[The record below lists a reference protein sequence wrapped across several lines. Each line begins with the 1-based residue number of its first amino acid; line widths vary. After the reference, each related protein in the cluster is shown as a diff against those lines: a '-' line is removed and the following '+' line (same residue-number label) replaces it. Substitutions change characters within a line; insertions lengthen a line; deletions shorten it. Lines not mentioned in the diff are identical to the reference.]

1 MNYREKMKEYL
12 KEPDIDGSAI
22 DYGKWG
28 SLNREQ
34 RQMIRKL
41 LEEMDRA
48 DIYIRELYEENMRL
62 RKDLQLHG
70 GKRIITELEVR
81 DEF

>member
-12 KEPDIDGSAI
+12 KEPDTFSSS
-22 DYGKWG
+22 YGKWG
-28 SLNREQ
+28 ALNKEQ
-34 RQMIRKL
+34 RQMIRRL

-48 DIYIRELYEENMRL
+48 DIYIRKLYEENMRL
-62 RKDLQLHG
+62 KKELSLRS
-70 GKRIITELEVR
+70 GKRIITELEIR

>member
-12 KEPDIDGSAI
+12 REPNVFSGQ
-22 DYGKWG
+22 YGKWG
-28 SLNREQ
+28 ALNSEQ
-34 RQMIRKL
+34 RQMIKRL

-62 RKDLQLHG
+62 KKELQLHG
-70 GKRIITELEVR
+70 GKKIITELEVK
-81 DEF
+81 DIF